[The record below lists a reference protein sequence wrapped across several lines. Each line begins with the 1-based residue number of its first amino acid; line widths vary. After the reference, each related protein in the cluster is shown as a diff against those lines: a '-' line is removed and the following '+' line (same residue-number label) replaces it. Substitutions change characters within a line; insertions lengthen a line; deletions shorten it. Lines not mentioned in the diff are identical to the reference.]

1 MVIMLFCLAHTF
13 LPDVA
18 IWAAEVEI
26 QAAILAFGVFALIL
40 YRNRLGSSRRPSHSS
55 HSQVLGDMKQQ

>member
-1 MVIMLFCLAHTF
+1 MLIMLFCLARTF

-18 IWAAEVEI
+18 ICAAEVEI

-40 YRNRLGSSRRPSHSS
+40 YRLRRESSRTSAPSS
-55 HSQVLGDMKQQ
+55 HLQVLGDR